1 MINKENSS
9 LSTKIRTFSWC
20 RRWKGRHYGAATSMC
35 VFVIYFA
42 DNSTKSNFSCLDNI
56 LGTTSTTDPI
66 PTSHDQLAHLSLIIG
81 VIAAALGVVVLGSLY
96 ILICKHHRG
105 KDDFLVLFFS
115 FSLSFC
121 IRVRCDVLYFLGCLL
136 FPCVVAVVSSQL
148 FSR

>member
-105 KDDFLVLFFS
+105 KDDFLVLFC
-115 FSLSFC
+115 FSLFLHSC
-121 IRVRCDVLYFLGCLL
+121 VL
-136 FPCVVAVVSSQL
+136 
-148 FSR
+148 